1 MRHRFSRKTLPPFR
15 LVAAARSA
23 STQLVQ
29 NPFSQTLVGLL
40 PGTYTL
46 SFALV
51 EQSGNA
57 SNTAAGIDS
66 VSVTGSSSV
75 PEPGSLLLMG
85 AALVGL
91 GLLARRA
98 RRTMS
103 L

>member
-1 MRHRFSRKTLPPFR
+1 MQKS
-15 LVAAARSA
+15 
-23 STQLVQ
+23 LVQ

-51 EQSGNA
+51 EQNGNA

-66 VSVTGSSSV
+66 VAVTGNSSVTANSRV

-85 AALVGL
+85 AAFGGL

-103 L
+103 P